1 MGAGQNFS
9 WGYWIIYVPFL
20 GLLSGWRKAYYP
32 RSLCALSSFPGSYG
46 RASVLAAAGPLHW
59 LTSCLLGHLVGRIT
73 ARVFRGAFA
82 NALIMPPC
90 LPQSLNGLFFDL
102 FYHMSISHHTL
113 TVLTRPNPDSGLF
126 WLWWEMDPWLSVA
139 PSLPPSLSNEQ
150 FPVSWDSLA
159 DLTIPTL

>member
-1 MGAGQNFS
+1 M
-9 WGYWIIYVPFL
+9 
-20 GLLSGWRKAYYP
+20 
-32 RSLCALSSFPGSYG
+32 
-46 RASVLAAAGPLHW
+46 LAAAGPLHW
-59 LTSCLLGHLVGRIT
+59 LTSFLLGHLVGRIT

-82 NALIMPPC
+82 NALC
-90 LPQSLNGLFFDL
+90 NYASFLPQSLNGLFL
-102 FYHMSISHHTL
+102 IYHMSISHHTM
-113 TVLTRPNPDSGLF
+113 TVLTRPNPDSALF